1 MATSKKTGGAKTTRS
16 ETVTVRLD
24 PELRYLA
31 EIASRIQ
38 RRTLS
43 SYIEWAILASLN
55 QVPIEDSPHQVPTVA
70 DLGRTLWDVDEADRF
85 AKLGINAPHLLNFD
99 EQKLWKLIREN
110 GYLWR
115 GKHYPSTGKW
125 KWEVTE
131 SSLIYL
137 RLREHWDAFKSVAYD
152 GLDPEG
158 VLPTWVDK
166 APTTPRPPINL
177 ADIDDDP
184 VPF

>member
-1 MATSKKTGGAKTTRS
+1 MATTKKTGGAKTTRS

-43 SYIEWAILASLN
+43 SYIEWAITESMRLN
-55 QVPIEDSPHQVPTVA
+55 RLSDAPGDDRSVA
-70 DLGRTLWDVDEADRF
+70 DRASALWDVDEADRF
-85 AKLGINAPHLLNFD
+85 AKLGLHAPHLLNYD
-99 EQKLWKLIREN
+99 EQRLWKLIREN

-115 GKHYPSTGKW
+115 GKYVNNLWTWNIS
-125 KWEVTE
+125 E
-131 SSLIYL
+131 SSLQFP
-137 RLREHWDAFKSVAYD
+137 RLREHWQTFLQVA
-152 GLDPEG
+152 LEEQPSSM
-158 VLPTWVDK
+158 LPTWAEND
-166 APTTPRPPINL
+166 P
-177 ADIDDDP
+177 DP